1 MNGILKAAGR
11 YFLLVALECV
21 AAKPMEQAI
30 KTELSIAKIR
40 FRADEPIMVD
50 VYVENQ
56 TKENIERNHFSPL
69 SSLIRLPEFVL
80 ARVPDGKEFAIP
92 PGLYGDDWDQ
102 WYQPASGKEA
112 FFIGRFAL
120 PPGKKIHLLHG
131 DLRLTVLRAREHCQ
145 RELDEKLLLERPENA
160 TTKKSY
166 QEIVRFADDFL
177 KGGIFDFCVRAYSQ
191 SQTVQIEIA
200 PIDKKKFPPVAP
212 PDRQSP
218 RGGHG

>member
-1 MNGILKAAGR
+1 MNGIPKTAWWS
-11 YFLLVALECV
+11 FLLVALACI
-21 AAKPMEQAI
+21 AAKPKEQPI
-30 KTELSIAKIR
+30 ITELSMAKIR
-40 FRADEPIMVD
+40 FRVDEPIMVD

-56 TKENIERNHFSPL
+56 TKEDIERPQFSPY
-69 SSLIRLPEFVL
+69 SSRISLPEFVL

-92 PGLYGDDWDQ
+92 PGLYIDDWDK

-112 FFIGRFAL
+112 SFTGNFAL

-145 RELDEKLLLERPENA
+145 RALDTQPGLERPDNA

-177 KGGIFDFCVRAYSQ
+177 KGGKFDVYVNTYSK
-191 SQTVQIEIA
+191 SQAVQIEIESN
-200 PIDKKKFPPVAP
+200 DKKKSQPVAP
-212 PDRQSP
+212 PDKQ
-218 RGGHG
+218 

>member
-1 MNGILKAAGR
+1 MNGIPKAAWWS
-11 YFLLVALECV
+11 FLLVALACV
-21 AAKPMEQAI
+21 AAKPKERPI
-30 KTELSIAKIR
+30 ITELSMAKTR
-40 FRADEPIMVD
+40 FRVDEPVMVD

-56 TKENIERNHFSPL
+56 TKENIERSQFSPV

-131 DLRLTVLRAREHCQ
+131 DLRLTVLRAREYCQ
-145 RELDEKLLLERPENA
+145 RELDEKLPLERPDNA

-166 QEIVRFADDFL
+166 QEIVRSADDFL
-177 KGGIFDFCVRAYSQ
+177 KGGKFDIYVHAYSQ

-200 PIDKKKFPPVAP
+200 ANDKKNSQPVAP
-212 PDRQSP
+212 PDK
-218 RGGHG
+218 H